1 MKANSALFL
10 IILSLF
16 ILSACAPAEPFTE
29 ETLNVN
35 LPNTVVPGA
44 EKLEE
49 DDTVKLKDGLT
60 EDEAESA
67 GYVVVSDLNTK
78 FNKQAY
84 DRFISDIIA
93 GKEAFVRTVY
103 FRDGE
108 LVSYVDVTSKDGVFT
123 VTEYDINDVVPG
135 RIRVNTYEKFLTAK
149 KYYSTSEYD
158 KLRKEGKTLE
168 YLGYF
173 YLVNGDMKYS
183 EIETLFSPYSDGVDA
198 EKRRESVYSVYS
210 DRFPVSS
217 RELEV
222 VNNTAAAEKAFDN
235 FYENGR
241 YTYAESIY
249 YPAK

>member
-108 LVSYVDVTSKDGVFT
+108 LVSYVDETSKDGVITRT
-123 VTEYDINDVVPG
+123 VYDVNDVFPG
-135 RIRVNTYEKFLTAK
+135 EVKVYTYEKLLNVK
-149 KYYSTSEYD
+149 KYYTASKYGELQS
-158 KLRKEGKTLE
+158 EGKTID
-168 YLGYF
+168 YADNYYF
-173 YLVNGDMKYS
+173 VNGDKKWS
-183 EIETLFSPYSDGVDA
+183 EMEELYSPYVDGFDM
-198 EKRRESVYSVYS
+198 EERRKVFYSFS
-210 DRFPVSS
+210 TNRLPTTPS
-217 RELEV
+217 ELELIKD
-222 VNNTAAAEKAFDN
+222 TEAAEKVFDN
-235 FYENGR
+235 FYEYGK
-241 YTYAESIY
+241 YVCAESVY